1 MRRLLNVR
9 IPQAEFNAAV
19 KDSSANQKL
28 GRILEQIRPEAVYFT
43 ERGGHHRAF
52 LIVDVDDTSKLPALA
67 EPKGSNWSA
76 TMASTA
82 NFQGER
88 EKNLK
93 VLRRLAGT

>member
-9 IPQAEFNAAV
+9 IPHAEFNAAV

-43 ERGGHHRAF
+43 ERGGHHRAV
-52 LIVDVDDTSKLPALA
+52 LIVDVDDPSKLPALA

-93 VLRRLAGT
+93 VLRRLAGS